1 MSSKLTPTALPN
13 PPNEYNV
20 GYMDRLLKQIALEFT
35 KSRAVTPI
43 TCGSDLSN
51 EAGFPISG
59 LTIINVPT
67 ATVEPTDLP
76 NWSVWCDTSSGSNI
90 LKIKLPSP

>member
-35 KSRAVTPI
+35 KQKATTPI

-51 EAGFPISG
+51 EAGYPISG

-67 ATVEPTDLP
+67 SPTDLP
-76 NWSVWCDTSSGSNI
+76 SGSVWSDGGI
-90 LKIKLPSP
+90 LKIVS

>member
-1 MSSKLTPTALPN
+1 MSSKLTPTALPT
-13 PPNEYNV
+13 PPKEYDI
-20 GYMDRLLKQIALEFT
+20 GYMDRLVKQIALEFT

-59 LTIINVPT
+59 LTIVNVPT
-67 ATVEPTDLP
+67 SPTGLAVG
-76 NWSVWCDTSSGSNI
+76 SVWSDGGI
-90 LKIKLPSP
+90 LKIVS

>member
-51 EAGFPISG
+51 EAGYPISG

-67 ATVEPTDLP
+67 DPDVIALLP
-76 NWSVWCDTSSGSNI
+76 DWSVWCDTSADNV
-90 LKIKLPSP
+90 LKIKIPTP